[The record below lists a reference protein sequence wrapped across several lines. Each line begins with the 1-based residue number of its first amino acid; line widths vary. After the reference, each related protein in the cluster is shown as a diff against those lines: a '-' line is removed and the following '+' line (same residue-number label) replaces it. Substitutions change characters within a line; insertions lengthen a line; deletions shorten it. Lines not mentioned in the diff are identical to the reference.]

1 MLGKLAKME
10 IPRLLANLPFRR
22 IAVLVQ
28 GLEIAEHACELFPG
42 DAQFFSIHGLL
53 PLSRDF

>member
-1 MLGKLAKME
+1 MLGKLAQPE

-28 GLEIAEHACELFPG
+28 GFQIAEHSRELFPG
-42 DAQFFSIHGLL
+42 DAQFFCIRGVL
-53 PLSRDF
+53 PLLRHF